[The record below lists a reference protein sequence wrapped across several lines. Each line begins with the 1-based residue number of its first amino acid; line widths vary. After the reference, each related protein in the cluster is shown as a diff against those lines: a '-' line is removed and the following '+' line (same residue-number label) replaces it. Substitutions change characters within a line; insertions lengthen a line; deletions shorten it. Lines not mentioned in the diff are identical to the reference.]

1 VQIVFNNTGDT
12 IELEPNK
19 KVFEY
24 YTKHLNDSNTN
35 NFNVA
40 GNDKLPAALTQLSE
54 SLTIVNDF
62 FKKHFKLDTFS
73 PFVSQSL
80 IDQEV
85 LNKVHKAWVKIQFQY
100 NDNLVRLLGN
110 IDKTLLQHFIYIN
123 SQLHLIEKNFNWQCT
138 NYIAESKI
146 HVEFEDDLAER
157 VCLNKLELDILDFNV
172 WNIRLIFNDQGRQ
185 TYSKWKWGD
194 YTPTDIDTSDFIW
207 FVGEIKIDLQR
218 PIVNLAPPEYI
229 KWCKIYNIPVI
240 GTEVGLANI
249 KNWWENLTQVRE
261 IFLRNIEKG
270 NTFSLVNM

>member
-1 VQIVFNNTGDT
+1 MQIVFNNTGDT

-85 LNKVHKAWVKIQFQY
+85 LNKLHEEWVKIQYSY
-100 NDNLVRLLGN
+100 NDGMCILLGK
-110 IDKTLLQHFIYIN
+110 IDKTLLQHFLYIN
-123 SQLHLIEKNFNWQCT
+123 SLLHVIENEFQWKCR
-138 NYIAESKI
+138 NYPID
-146 HVEFEDDLAER
+146 VENELAEK
-157 VCLNKLELDILDFNV
+157 VCLNKLGSDILDFNR
-172 WNIRLIFNDQGRQ
+172 WNISIIGNDQGRQ
-185 TYSKWKWGD
+185 TFDKWRQGD
-194 YTPTDIDTSDFIW
+194 YRPIDIDTGDFEW
-207 FVGEIKIDLQR
+207 LVGEIKIDLQR
-218 PIVNLAPPEYI
+218 PHALTPPLEY
-229 KWCKIYNIPVI
+229 KEWCKEWNIPVI
-240 GTEVGLANI
+240 GIKCGLANI
-249 KNWWENLTQVRE
+249 KNWWENLTEVRK
-261 IFLRNIEKG
+261 IFLKNIKQK
-270 NTFSLVNM
+270 NTFTLVNK